1 MFKGVFFDKIP
12 HWILPISSR
21 CHGVRGENPLM
32 NQYSVERQQAKS
44 INVWTVFTA
53 GEECKQGSQET
64 CNGTWATS
72 GVHKGSW
79 KGSKR
84 GGDTFAD
91 APMWITLQELKLTT
105 LCCRRISQYWRLVKR
120 MAQQTQCWYRQK
132 QQSVYTYSLNLH
144 KSPHR
149 LMSKTQLF
157 PITVGVL

>member
-1 MFKGVFFDKIP
+1 
-12 HWILPISSR
+12 
-21 CHGVRGENPLM
+21 M

-91 APMWITLQELKLTT
+91 ATNVNHTAGIKADYTLLQKDLTVLKTGQKDGTT
-105 LCCRRISQYWRLVKR
+105 NAVLV
-120 MAQQTQCWYRQK
+120 QTKATEC
-132 QQSVYTYSLNLH
+132 VHILP
-144 KSPHR
+144 KSA
-149 LMSKTQLF
+149 
-157 PITVGVL
+157 